1 MKKPAIKL
9 MPDYHCWPLWHHGG
23 DQIGNID
30 PREIGISSGLADDL
44 ERWADV
50 YESHLN
56 WSDPASTKWTKEEEA
71 QFDLEG
77 RQLCRRLAAE
87 AGDRFSFFY
96 FEPQSASCIPVETLS
111 DTKEPISE
119 RSAAP

>member
-1 MKKPAIKL
+1 
-9 MPDYHCWPLWHHGG
+9 MPDYGCWPLWHHCG

-56 WSDPASTKWTKEEEA
+56 WSDPASTKWTQEEEV
-71 QFDLEG
+71 QFDSQG

-87 AGDRFSFFY
+87 AGSRFSFFY
-96 FEPQSASCIPVETLS
+96 FEPQSASCIPVEALS
-111 DTKEPISE
+111 DTRGPIQPPQTTTGS
-119 RSAAP
+119 SAPDRV